1 MKTKLITQDKEKTH
15 AIIFDDGDEFM
26 HGMQSFAEEQGIS
39 AAHFTAIGAF
49 SKTTLGYYDMDKK
62 EYQKIPVNE
71 QVEALSLIGDIAL
84 KGEEVEIHAH
94 LVAGKSDGST
104 VGGHIMEAYVR
115 PTLEVMLTVSPSHL
129 QRKVDQNSG
138 LALISI

>member
-84 KGEEVEIHAH
+84 KGEEVENTCS
-94 LVAGKSDGST
+94 L
-104 VGGHIMEAYVR
+104 GGGQV
-115 PTLEVMLTVSPSHL
+115 
-129 QRKVDQNSG
+129 
-138 LALISI
+138 

>member
-1 MKTKLITQDKEKTH
+1 VVNEQKEVIMKTKLITQLITQDKEKTH

-26 HGMQSFAEEQGIS
+26 HGMWSFAEEQGIS

-49 SKTTLGYYDMDKK
+49 SKTTLGYYDMDQK

-71 QVEALSLIGDIAL
+71 QVEVLSLMGDIAL

-94 LVAGKSDGST
+94 VVA
-104 VGGHIMEAYVR
+104 A
-115 PTLEVMLTVSPSHL
+115 
-129 QRKVDQNSG
+129 G
-138 LALISI
+138 LMAPQWGDILWRLMCAQP